1 MSNLISWFQ
10 NNWMEAIML
19 TATLVAVVSSLIAVR
34 IAVLALG
41 VARQSFLSA
50 DKAHERDVRLQARSA
65 LADVRGNYH
74 KLASD
79 CDLNLEKWRQHE
91 LGKGIMI
98 GSNPFEPTKE
108 EKETSAL
115 RTQGARLLRSVD
127 ERFQT
132 IDLMNLDDLESGIP
146 EIRQTAASIDALA
159 RRLREPNEAFNG
171 GWR

>member
-1 MSNLISWFQ
+1 
-10 NNWMEAIML
+10 ML
-19 TATLVAVVSSLIAVR
+19 TATLVAVVSSIIAVR

-50 DKAHERDVRLQARSA
+50 DKAHERDVRLQVRSA

-91 LGKGIMI
+91 LGKGMMI

-108 EKETSAL
+108 EQETSAL
-115 RTQGARLLRSVD
+115 RTQGARLLRSVV

-159 RRLREPNEAFNG
+159 RRLREPKEAFNG

>member
-10 NNWMEAIML
+10 SNWMEAIML
-19 TATLVAVVSSLIAVR
+19 TATLIAVVSSILAVR

-41 VARQSFLSA
+41 VARQSVLST
-50 DKAHERDVRLQARSA
+50 DKAHERDVRLQARYA
-65 LADVRGNYH
+65 LADVRGSYQ

-91 LGKGIMI
+91 LSHRPVL
-98 GSNPFEPTKE
+98 GSNPFEPSKQE
-108 EKETSAL
+108 QETRAL
-115 RTQGARLLRSVD
+115 RAHGARLLRSVD
-127 ERFQT
+127 ERFQS

-159 RRLREPNEAFNG
+159 RRIREPKEAFNG

>member
-1 MSNLISWFQ
+1 
-10 NNWMEAIML
+10 ML
-19 TATLVAVVSSLIAVR
+19 TATLIAVVSSIIAVR

-65 LADVRGNYH
+65 LADARGSYQ

-79 CDLNLEKWRQHE
+79 CDLNLEKWRQHKLAQPPV
-91 LGKGIMI
+91 LGSSAFKP
-98 GSNPFEPTKE
+98 SQE
-108 EKETSAL
+108 EQETSTL

-127 ERFQT
+127 ERFQS

>member
-1 MSNLISWFQ
+1 
-10 NNWMEAIML
+10 ML